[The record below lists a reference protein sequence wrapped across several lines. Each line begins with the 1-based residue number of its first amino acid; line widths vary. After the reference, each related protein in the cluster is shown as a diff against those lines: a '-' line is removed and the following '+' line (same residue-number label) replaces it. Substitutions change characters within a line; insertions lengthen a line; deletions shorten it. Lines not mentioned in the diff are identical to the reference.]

1 MTVRDFLEAH
11 RFRDENLD
19 REELISAFDAE
30 IEAKL
35 AGRASS
41 LALLSSCL
49 SADGSVRTDE
59 PALVVDAGGTNLRVA
74 AVTLPSDGSAP
85 RFEHV
90 VRRPM
95 PGTYGELDADAF
107 HRAIADVVSE
117 VAAKVPSASRLG
129 YCFSY
134 AFESTPD
141 HDARLLAWAKNVA
154 APEVVGQLVG
164 SELLKRTTAAVGRSV
179 VLNDTVATLL
189 AGKSRSCGRR
199 FGGHLGF
206 ILGTGTNTACVE
218 RGEILNAESGEF
230 NKLERSDFDLV
241 HDSATVDPGKAVFEK
256 MISGAYLGGVGLTM
270 LRAASEEGLFSST
283 AAAAVA
289 SLRELT
295 TVQLDGFVSNPLAES
310 NPLSAVFALESDRV
324 LARELARAVFHRA
337 AVLTAVH
344 LAAFVRRCP
353 SASRATPV
361 LIAIDG
367 STYYKTTAVPFDA
380 IVRDEL
386 DRLAAVGGLY
396 EIVRVEE
403 APMAG
408 AAVAALTDAD
418 GMPGR
423 DFTTP

>member
-41 LALLSSCL
+41 LALLPSTL
-49 SADGSVRTDE
+49 PADGDVRTDE

-95 PGTYGELDADAF
+95 PGTHGELGADAF

-117 VAAKVPSASRLG
+117 VAAKAPSARRLG

-164 SELLKRTTAAVGRSV
+164 SELLKRTTATVGRSV

-189 AGKSRSCGRR
+189 AGKARGCGRR
-199 FGGHLGF
+199 FGGYLGF

-218 RGEILNAESGEF
+218 KGEVLNAESGEF
-230 NKLERSDFDLV
+230 NRLERSAFDLAF
-241 HDSATVDPGKAVFEK
+241 DATTVDPGKAVFEK
-256 MISGAYLGGVGLTM
+256 MISGAYLGGVGLTV
-270 LRAASEEGLFSST
+270 LKAAARDGLFGAA
-283 AAAAVA
+283 AAAAVDGLA
-289 SLRELT
+289 GLS
-295 TVQLDGFVSNPLAES
+295 TVQLDAFATDPAAAENPLG
-310 NPLSAVFALESDRV
+310 AVFAAESDRT
-324 LARELARAVFHRA
+324 LARELSVAVFRRA

-353 SASRATPV
+353 KTAPGEPILVTV
-361 LIAIDG
+361 DG
-367 STYYKTTAVPFDA
+367 STYYKTRAVPFDLL
-380 IVRDEL
+380 VRAEL
-386 DRLAAVGGLY
+386 DALAAARGWAY
-396 EIVRVEE
+396 EIVRVDE
-403 APMAG
+403 APMVG
-408 AAVAALTDAD
+408 AAVAALTD
-418 GMPGR
+418 
-423 DFTTP
+423 